1 MVLRVFPWESIREQT
16 SHVDL
21 ACSKLT
27 VSADDRRE
35 NRLGQEPSKNVRN
48 SWVNFRICDAYVPEP
63 LQILMELH
71 GEDLLHGK
79 VIDVSD
85 SGNQDEQFAVVEV
98 ERLAQPVVVPMKHVR
113 GIPSE

>member
-1 MVLRVFPWESIREQT
+1 
-16 SHVDL
+16 
-21 ACSKLT
+21 
-27 VSADDRRE
+27 
-35 NRLGQEPSKNVRN
+35 VRN

-79 VIDVSD
+79 IIDVSD
-85 SGNQDEQFAVVEV
+85 GSGQDEQFAVVEV